1 MCRESPTLPSA
12 MSDNPARHEP
22 AADEAT
28 LFGSLPWPCAAVDAQ
43 GALLASNPAFR
54 AQFPGARDGES
65 TLDDLLEPGPD
76 GRGASQTLLNTGE
89 DLWQGMRNA
98 KPGAAE
104 SRFRLIVNRDPMNP
118 SVRWLFLPDNPLSH
132 GHSLLTPRSEI
143 ELTRM
148 VLDHTPDFLFLR
160 DPAGAL
166 LFASRSLTRFL
177 RTPGEGYEIGRALTN
192 FLSRDCAAEFSRL
205 DHETIERSRT
215 VHRARLNF
223 ETIRGDRLLLDL
235 TQEPVRNAAGNLVGL
250 LSFGRDITARVDR
263 ENKLHLALEEA
274 RTAGETK
281 NFFVANIS
289 HEIRTPINGILGM
302 AELCLDTPLNP
313 EQRKYVQ
320 AVLDCGRTLL
330 TLVNDILDFSKVEA
344 GRVTFE
350 NIDFDFARLLSEASA
365 QFAPR
370 AYDRR
375 VEMVVDA
382 DSALPCR
389 VKGDPVRVKQV
400 LHNLVS
406 NAVKFTES
414 GHVVISARLKETHER
429 RARIAVDIADTGI
442 GIPTEKQGSIF
453 EAFTQA
459 DASTTRRFG
468 GTGLGL
474 VICKR
479 LTEMMGG
486 TLTVSSRPGVG
497 SVFTAEFVLETA
509 SDEIL
514 SHGDPLRGR
523 RVALIGDDPVQR
535 ESLAR
540 LFRGLGAAVE
550 ESPASVEAFRFFAPS
565 AVDGAPPPLIVAD
578 YPADAPESY
587 DMVNLLVGRAASASL
602 PVLTLAGLK
611 CEPQSLSRLRSLPHR
626 HVSKPAG
633 FHEMRAASLAL
644 LGIEDDEAAVN
655 SPRDAAPS
663 RRLRVLL
670 AEDNPV
676 NQELALRRLE
686 KIGHQVDLA
695 EDGGRAWKLVSTK
708 RYDIALLDVQ
718 MPVLDGIRL
727 AKRIREL
734 EAGGRARLPL
744 VALTALAMDSDRLEC
759 LDAGFDTMLTK
770 PFLTDDLRRVIDNL
784 VPLSPDEAA
793 ELARGAS
800 DAPDA
805 PRTLVSPN
813 VTRAPFRM
821 RRETFDFDAVLRPLE
836 ATEAEDLL
844 VAGEVFLGY
853 WEKETAAL
861 QDAWEKSD
869 LPLLALIAHR
879 IKGGTGA
886 LRGRAASE
894 LCEKL
899 EQAAKSGNAEDTGAL
914 LRKLVVELQSMADG
928 IRRALEAR
936 SHPSA

>member
-1 MCRESPTLPSA
+1 
-12 MSDNPARHEP
+12 MSEISQQQEP

-28 LFGSLPWPCAAVDAQ
+28 LFGSLPWPCAAIDAE
-43 GALLASNPAFR
+43 GVLLASNPAFLS
-54 AQFPGARDGES
+54 QFPSARDGVS
-65 TLDDLLEPGPD
+65 TLDDLFEPGAD
-76 GRGASQTLLNTGE
+76 GRSASSVMLNE
-89 DLWQGMRNA
+89 PESLWQGMRNA
-98 KPGAAE
+98 RPGAAE
-104 SRFRLIVNRDPMNP
+104 KRFRVIVNRDPMNP
-118 SVRWLFLPDNPLSH
+118 TVRWLFLPDNPLSH

-160 DPAGAL
+160 DPSGTL

-177 RTPGEGYEIGRALTN
+177 KTPGEGYEIGRPITN
-192 FLSRDCAAEFSRL
+192 FLGRDCAAEFDKL
-205 DHETIERSRT
+205 DQETITQART

-223 ETIRGDRLLLDL
+223 ETVRGDRLLLDL

-274 RTAGETK
+274 RNAGETK
-281 NFFVANIS
+281 NFFVANVS

-313 EQRKYVQ
+313 EQRKYLQ

-350 NIDFDFARLLSEASA
+350 NIDFDFARLLCDASA

-370 AYDRR
+370 AYDRQ

-382 DSALPCR
+382 DPALPR
-389 VKGDPVRVKQV
+389 RLKGDPVRVRQV
-400 LHNLVS
+400 LHNLIS
-406 NAVKFTES
+406 NAVKFTEN
-414 GHVVISARLKETHER
+414 GHVVVSARLRETDER

-442 GIPTEKQGSIF
+442 GIPADKQGTIF

-474 VICKR
+474 AICKR

-497 SVFTAEFVLETA
+497 SVFTAEFQLEI
-509 SDEIL
+509 SSRDEIA
-514 SHGDPLRGR
+514 HGVPLRGR
-523 RVALIGDDPVQR
+523 RVALVSDDPVQR
-535 ESLAR
+535 EALAR
-540 LFRGLGAAVE
+540 LFRGLGAQVE
-550 ESPASVEAFRFFAPS
+550 ESAAAVEAFRFFDAGGAERAPVS
-565 AVDGAPPPLIVAD
+565 LLVAD
-578 YPADAPESY
+578 YPAAAPETH
-587 DMVNLLVGRAASASL
+587 DMINLLVGRAASSAIPL
-602 PVLTLAGLK
+602 LTLAGLK
-611 CEPQSLSRLRSLPHR
+611 AEPEVLSRLRSLPHR
-626 HVSKPAG
+626 HLSKPAG
-633 FHEMRAASLAL
+633 FHELRAAALAL
-644 LGIEDDEAAVN
+644 LSIEDDEAAEN
-655 SPRDAAPS
+655 LPQGSAPT

-695 EDGGRAWKLVSTK
+695 EDGGRAWKLLTAK

-727 AKRIREL
+727 AKRIREM
-734 EAGGRARLPL
+734 EAGGRSRLPL

-770 PFLTDDLRRVIDNL
+770 PFLTDDLRKVIDGL
-784 VPLSPDEAA
+784 VPFSPEADA
-793 ELARGAS
+793 GAS
-800 DAPDA
+800 AAPA
-805 PRTLVSPN
+805 KPSFSGTAVSPN
-813 VTRAPFRM
+813 VTRPPVAR
-821 RRETFDFDAVLRPLE
+821 RREVFDFEAVLRPLDP
-836 ATEAEDLL
+836 TEAEDMLM
-844 VAGEVFLGY
+844 AGEVFLTY

-869 LPLLALIAHR
+869 MRLLALIAHR
-879 IKGGTGA
+879 IKGGAGA

-894 LCEKL
+894 LCERL
-899 EQAAKSGNAEDTGAL
+899 EQAAKSGKAADAGAQ
-914 LRKLVVELQSMADG
+914 LRKLVDELQSMADG
-928 IRRALEAR
+928 IRSALDAR
-936 SHPSA
+936 SRQT